1 MARLQL
7 IIIFFCVAFAT
18 GVAKNNVNLGLWDY
32 KWMNAAKKSI
42 QKGDKTHLNALED
55 LTKRA
60 DAALKEGPFSVTFK
74 NLTPPSGSKNDYM
87 SMGPYWWP
95 DPAKPDGLPYIRRDG
110 EVNPERDKLDSPQLS
125 KLINNV
131 SYLALAWFFTE
142 NSAYFDKAIDLLRV
156 WFIDPQTKMNPH
168 LKYGQSIPGINDG
181 RFIGIIDGKSFV
193 VLVDAI
199 ALLESSGK
207 MQADDINEIKKWF
220 EDYFIWLTESDF
232 GKQEEDY
239 HNNHSVAF
247 DLQSCGIA
255 YFLGK
260 KDFVK
265 KKISEMRQRRI
276 DPMIEGDGSQ
286 PEELIRTRA
295 FGYSVGNLENF
306 IDCGILGKKVG
317 VNIFNYANPKGGSIQ
332 KALDFLMQYIG
343 NEEKWEH
350 EQITSWEQVERN
362 LGYLVRKATFVYKDK
377 KYKQIW
383 DDNFAGIQ
391 AKQWNSLTIPVR
403 K

>member
-1 MARLQL
+1 MVRVQL
-7 IIIFFCVAFAT
+7 IIVFVCMLFTT
-18 GVAKNNVNLGLWDY
+18 GMAKNKADLGLWDY
-32 KWMNAAKKSI
+32 KWMSKVKKSI
-42 QKGDKTHLNALED
+42 QQGNKTYLDALND
-55 LTKRA
+55 LTNRA
-60 DAALKEGPFSVTFK
+60 DVALTEGPFSVTFK

-125 KLINNV
+125 KFINNV
-131 SYLALAWFFTE
+131 SYLTLAWFFSE
-142 NSAYFDKAIDLLRV
+142 NSLYADKAIDLLRV

-168 LKYGQSIPGINDG
+168 LKYGQAIPGINDG
-181 RFIGIIDGKSFV
+181 RFIGIIDGKSFA

-199 ALLESSGK
+199 SLLESSGQ
-207 MQADDINEIKKWF
+207 MQNEDLTAIKKWF
-220 EDYFIWLTESDF
+220 EEYFIWLTESNF
-232 GKQEEDY
+232 GKQEEAY

-247 DLQSCGIA
+247 DVQSCGIA

-260 KDFVK
+260 KEYVK
-265 KKISEMRQRRI
+265 KKITEMKVRRI
-276 DPMIEGDGSQ
+276 NPMIEGDGSQ

-317 VNIFNYANPKGGSIQ
+317 VNIFDYVNPKGGSLQ
-332 KALDFLMQYIG
+332 KALDFLVQYIG
-343 NEEKWEH
+343 NKDKWEY

-362 LGYLVRKATFVYKDK
+362 LGYLVRKATTLYKDK
-377 KYKQIW
+377 KNKQVLN
-383 DDNFAGIQ
+383 DDFSNGQ
-391 AKQWNSLTIPVR
+391 AKEWRSLVIAR